1 MFFSLPVWFTC
12 LWVLFIA
19 GAVTALPTIN
29 SENQDYPGG
38 GLRARRIDVE
48 DVSDIAQTAVAPI
61 VGATAVA
68 IFLIIFVAVSVFA
81 KAPKKEDMGTSNPL
95 PVAER
100 PPWAS

>member
-29 SENQDYPGG
+29 SENLDHPGG
-38 GLRARRIDVE
+38 GPRARRIE
-48 DVSDIAQTAVAPI
+48 ENVSDIAQTAVAPI
-61 VGATAVA
+61 VGATAVG